1 MSQSLGHRLSGNLRN
16 LTPGLFCLQR
26 PHADLGPVAEFQP
39 LSDEQSSDQQ
49 LPVPQCPL
57 FLFLLLLLFNEGLF
71 ILPSSQQ
78 HISEF
83 LTDNVA
89 ISSVGTLIQLSSL
102 SWPPTQ
108 PLLLLPYSEASGPF
122 SAFGAP
128 IDIPGQSRDR
138 CQPCRR
144 QAY

>member
-57 FLFLLLLLFNEGLF
+57 FLFLQTEVKGGKVKKRHHRKNIKAEPDALTPVSMQFRSGGS
-71 ILPSSQQ
+71 LP
-78 HISEF
+78 
-83 LTDNVA
+83 
-89 ISSVGTLIQLSSL
+89 G
-102 SWPPTQ
+102 
-108 PLLLLPYSEASGPF
+108 
-122 SAFGAP
+122 
-128 IDIPGQSRDR
+128 
-138 CQPCRR
+138 
-144 QAY
+144 